1 MLSLLTPLLTTPVA
15 AVLLASPGFLEPDDP
30 TPHLLPPG
38 EEGLLLLRAAVG
50 ALLALV
56 VAIVLGVL
64 IRRAGRRS
72 PLVTDL
78 SRRCKRPLRLVA
90 VMLVVRQVAVS
101 SPGLDNWLDVTE
113 FFLTAA
119 LIGSAAWLLTT
130 VAQVAE
136 EAVLRTYRV
145 DVADNRHNR
154 RVRTQVSFMRRLVV
168 ALVVVVAVA
177 AMLLTIPEVRTVGT
191 GLIAS
196 AGLLSVVAGLAAQS
210 TLTNVFAGVQLA
222 FTDAIRVD
230 DVVIVETQF
239 GKVEEITMTYVVV
252 RLWDDRR
259 MVLPST
265 YFTTTPFENWTR
277 TGSQL
282 LGTVLLDV
290 DWRTDFDAM
299 RGQLRRVLEADELWD
314 GRVGVL
320 QVTDAVGSVVQVR
333 VLVSAADAPSIFDLR
348 CHVREALVRW
358 LVASDPAGLPRQRV
372 ENSGEPAPGEIA
384 AAPPEPTSTWDLPAV
399 RPAQLRRAPAAVEAS
414 APPAPAAPSRSD
426 SVFTGS
432 SAAVQR
438 SRDFAGPPE
447 EDRRD
452 RSRAAPAAGATEL
465 LPQAGAAS
473 PAAQDPDATRL
484 IPRVPPDQP

>member
-1 MLSLLTPLLTTPVA
+1 MHL
-15 AVLLASPGFLEPDDP
+15 LLALAPVVLSAPGFLEPDDP
-30 TPHLLPPG
+30 APHFLPPG
-38 EEGLLLLRAAVG
+38 EEGLLLLRAVTG

-56 VAIVLGVL
+56 AAIILGVV

-72 PLVTDL
+72 PLVTDI
-78 SRRCKRPLRLVA
+78 SRRCRRPLRLVA
-90 VMLVVRQVAVS
+90 VMLVVRQVAVG

-113 FFLTAA
+113 VFLTAL
-119 LIGSAAWLLTT
+119 LIGSVAWLLTT
-130 VAQVAE
+130 VALVAE
-136 EAVLRTYRV
+136 DAVLRSYRV

-168 ALVVVVAVA
+168 ALVVVVGVA
-177 AMLLTIPEVRTVGT
+177 AMLLTIPEVRAVGT

-230 DVVIVETQF
+230 DVVIVQTQF

-282 LGTVLLDV
+282 LGTVLVEV

-299 RGQLRRVLEADELWD
+299 RVQLRRTLEADELWD

-320 QVTDAVGSVVQVR
+320 QVTEAVGSVVQVR
-333 VLVSAADAPSIFDLR
+333 VLVSAPDAPSMFDLR

-358 LVASDPAGLPRQRV
+358 LVASNPAGLPRQRV
-372 ENSGEPAPGEIA
+372 ENSGAPAPGEVA

-399 RPAQLRRAPAAVEAS
+399 RPGGLRRGGAVGPPPAPAAVEAS
-414 APPAPAAPSRSD
+414 RPD

-438 SRDFAGPPE
+438 SKDFAGPAE
-447 EDRRD
+447 EDQRD
-452 RSRAAPAAGATEL
+452 RSRSRGDAPTPPAGATEL
-465 LPQAGAAS
+465 LPQAGATPRA
-473 PAAQDPDATRL
+473 PDPDATRV
-484 IPRVPPDQP
+484 IPRVPPEQP